1 MSACRGLRS
10 HPEPCIQRPETG
22 CEKDGSPSS
31 RPHSTLTWRREIK
44 ALARLQ
50 VKPERLQE
58 DGSRPCPQSVATS
71 ALGGA
76 SGASGGCDHREGS
89 EVRGVVLGAWRVR
102 APVGSSSRCCR
113 PRPVRPPTSFP
124 QGSRW
129 SRWGERALPQG
140 LAGPSQGG
148 GAPARPQAQRLHPQR
163 SADILG
169 VTAYVLKGQWLCS
182 KVSLML

>member
-1 MSACRGLRS
+1 MKLIIFCKACNFILQS
-10 HPEPCIQRPETG
+10 LCIFLTLFISVDYWLTKLSKQA
-22 CEKDGSPSS
+22 EKDSSPSS
-31 RPHSTLTWRREIK
+31 RPRSTLTWSREIK

-89 EVRGVVLGAWRVR
+89 EVRGVVLGVWRVR

-129 SRWGERALPQG
+129 SRWGERALSQG
-140 LAGPSQGG
+140 PAGPSQGD
-148 GAPARPQAQRLHPQR
+148 GAPARPQGQQLHPQR
-163 SADILG
+163 
-169 VTAYVLKGQWLCS
+169 
-182 KVSLML
+182 